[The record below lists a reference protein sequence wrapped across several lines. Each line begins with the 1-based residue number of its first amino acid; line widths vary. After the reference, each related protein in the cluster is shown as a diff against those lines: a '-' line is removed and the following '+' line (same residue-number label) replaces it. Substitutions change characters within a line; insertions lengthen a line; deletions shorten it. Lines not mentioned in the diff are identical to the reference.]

1 MSKVLLVAMLTF
13 ACSETPATTP
23 VQTTQ
28 AQTQT
33 QTQTE
38 TQTQTQSG
46 PRVIFPDKFV
56 VHVEIAANDE
66 LRTQGLMYRDQ
77 LRPGTGMLFFFA
89 EDGEYPFWMKNTHIP
104 LDMIWID
111 SNKKIAH
118 IAHDV
123 PPCKV
128 EDCPNYPP
136 NAIARYVLE
145 VAGGVAKQ
153 HLLKVGDSL
162 QFLGTENVVAQ

>member
-1 MSKVLLVAMLTF
+1 MSKVLAVAMLMF
-13 ACSETPATTP
+13 ACSETPATTA

-28 AQTQT
+28 TQA
-33 QTQTE
+33 
-38 TQTQTQSG
+38 QTQSG

-56 VHVEIAANDE
+56 VHVEIAATED
-66 LRTQGLMYRDQ
+66 LRAQGLMFRDQ
-77 LRPGTGMLFFFA
+77 LRPATGMLFFFA

-123 PPCKV
+123 PPCKID
-128 EDCPNYPP
+128 DCPNYPP
-136 NAIARYVLE
+136 HAIARYVLE
-145 VAGGVAKQ
+145 VAAGVAKQ
-153 HLLKVGDSL
+153 HHLKNGDSL
-162 QFLGTENVVAQ
+162 QFLGTENVVAE

>member
-1 MSKVLLVAMLTF
+1 MNRALVLVMVMV
-13 ACSETPATTP
+13 ACSETPTTTP

-28 AQTQT
+28 PQTQT
-33 QTQTE
+33 QAQD
-38 TQTQTQSG
+38 SR

-56 VHVEIAANDE
+56 VHVEVVANDE
-66 LRTQGLMYRDQ
+66 LRAQGLMYRDQ
-77 LRPGTGMLFFFA
+77 LRPATGMLFFFA

-118 IAHDV
+118 IKHDV
-123 PPCKV
+123 PPCKI
-128 EDCPNYPP
+128 EDCPSYPP
-136 NAIARYVLE
+136 NATARYVLE
-145 VAGGVAKQ
+145 VAGGVAAQ
-153 HLLKVGDSL
+153 HHLKVGDPL